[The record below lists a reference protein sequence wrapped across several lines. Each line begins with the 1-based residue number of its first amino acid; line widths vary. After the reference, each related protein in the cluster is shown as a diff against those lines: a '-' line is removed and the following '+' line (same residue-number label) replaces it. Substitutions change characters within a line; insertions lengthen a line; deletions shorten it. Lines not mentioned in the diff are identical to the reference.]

1 MEQFL
6 QNQKGLVQKVFDKVY
21 DKYDLMNDFMSLGIH
36 RIWKK
41 DFMMMMSPS
50 LNKKLIDVGC
60 GTGNFAHLAAKNS
73 ASRVLGIDYAP
84 EAIVIAKNIH
94 KHHNLKFEAINVSQ
108 VKEKFDVIVSI
119 GTLEHM
125 DEPFKTLKTFA
136 KR

>member
-1 MEQFL
+1 MQQFL

-60 GTGNFAHLAAKNS
+60 GTGDISKLFLDAVKYRGRVFNIDPNKKMIDRGKKNLLILKIFPGIWK
-73 ASRVLGIDYAP
+73 VL
-84 EAIVIAKNIH
+84 KNLV
-94 KHHNLKFEAINVSQ
+94 LKKILLTIIQLVL
-108 VKEKFDVIVSI
+108 V
-119 GTLEHM
+119 
-125 DEPFKTLKTFA
+125 
-136 KR
+136 

>member
-60 GTGNFAHLAAKNS
+60 GTGDISKLFLDVVKYRGRVFNIDPNKKMIDRGKKDLLILKIFPGIWKVLKNL
-73 ASRVLGIDYAP
+73 VLKKILLT
-84 EAIVIAKNIH
+84 IIQLV
-94 KHHNLKFEAINVSQ
+94 LV
-108 VKEKFDVIVSI
+108 
-119 GTLEHM
+119 
-125 DEPFKTLKTFA
+125 
-136 KR
+136 